1 MSHALFESRYTLCV
15 NRAPVGR
22 CDHVDSESTSRLRE
36 EIARTLRDAIAR
48 QGLTQAAAAEKLGIS
63 RDSLHRIVAGKTMP
77 TAELLARC
85 AKQWGLSLSV
95 MGPNFRHPSEDSEKT
110 ARQSEVY
117 PLAGAKPNQLGVFLC
132 HASEDKPMVRKL
144 YERLYEDAFLPWLDS
159 EDLLPGQ
166 DWDYEIR
173 NAVRASDAV
182 LVCLSGHATQK
193 SGYVQK
199 EIAHALDAAEEKPE
213 ATIFI
218 IPVLLEPCTIPTRL
232 RKWQWVDLGTEKGYE
247 KLLLALKSRA
257 KQLGLTITPTSTR

>member
-1 MSHALFESRYTLCV
+1 M
-15 NRAPVGR
+15 
-22 CDHVDSESTSRLRE
+22 DSESTSRLRE

-182 LVCLSGHATQK
+182 LVCLSGHLLKRVGTYKKRLPMHWMRQK
-193 SGYVQK
+193 KSP
-199 EIAHALDAAEEKPE
+199 KPQFSSFLCCLNRVRSRP
-213 ATIFI
+213 AFANGNGSIWV
-218 IPVLLEPCTIPTRL
+218 P
-232 RKWQWVDLGTEKGYE
+232 RKDTKNF
-247 KLLLALKSRA
+247 S
-257 KQLGLTITPTSTR
+257 